1 MYKRIAAALALSV
14 IFTSLPVSAEELAP
28 SESSAS
34 APVIEEGTENTAEAS
49 VFNDTIS
56 DDSVSDDDF
65 DEDDE
70 DNLRPKLANVISIPD
85 GFNDVF
91 VPKSVSEIDAPE
103 GAAFESSDDDIARV
117 GNKSGIIQVL
127 KPGVFSVTM
136 TVGEASVSFNYFV
149 EKPKAIQKTI
159 SMNYL
164 TQVYSITQNISG
176 NEYTAPTDFWSSD
189 EDVAIVD
196 EDGNVTAIGNG
207 TATIFTYFGRHL
219 VKTKVEVD
227 ADENAGPILPVA
239 INSKVSIL
247 GDSWSAFAPD
257 IKAYYRHDY
266 YYGEEFTEND
276 MWWGGLDIEK
286 NNSVG
291 GSGVI
296 CQPQALSSR
305 ESDLGTNPGI
315 IVVQLGANDYI
326 FGCWSKDSYD
336 QMLKNVK
343 AAYPNALVFC
353 GTYANIGNGDSGSL
367 NADIKDA
374 AANNGCYIIDNDS
387 LTLSFFTDYIH
398 PDPYGMATLK
408 ENMQSALSKYLP
420 GGENDI
426 LNQRIAAAR
435 DDDDDDEDDEDAD
448 SDEVSDNDAPAQ
460 DDVEAKVIDNDSG
473 EVDSVD

>member
-1 MYKRIAAALALSV
+1 MFKRIAAALVLSV
-14 IFTSLPVSAEELAP
+14 VFTSLPVSAEELVP
-28 SESSAS
+28 SEAA
-34 APVIEEGTENTAEAS
+34 APAIEEDAS
-49 VFNDTIS
+49 VLDDGVVNDTIS
-56 DDSVSDDDF
+56 NDSVSEDDF

-70 DNLRPKLANVISIPD
+70 ADLRPKLANVVSIPD

-91 VPKSVSEIDAPE
+91 VPKSVSEINAPE
-103 GAAFESSDDDIARV
+103 GATFESSDDDIARV

-127 KPGVFSVTM
+127 KPGLFSVTM
-136 TVGEASVSFNYFV
+136 TIGEASVSFNYYV

-196 EDGNVTAIGNG
+196 DDGNVTAIGNG

-276 MWWGGLDIEK
+276 MWWGDLDIEK

-296 CQPQALSSR
+296 CQPQALNSR

-315 IVVQLGANDYI
+315 IVIQLGANDYI
-326 FGCWSKDSYD
+326 FGCWSKDNYD

-343 AAYPNALVFC
+343 AAYPNAMIFC

-374 AANNGCYIIDNDS
+374 AANNNCYIIDNDS

-408 ENMQSALSKYLP
+408 ENMQKVLSKYLP

-426 LNQRIAAAR
+426 LNQKIAAAR
-435 DDDDDDEDDEDAD
+435 GDDDEEDAD
-448 SDEVSDNDAPAQ
+448 AEEDNDESDDSAPAQ
-460 DDVEAKVIDNDSG
+460 EGEEAKTIENDPG
-473 EVDSVD
+473 DVDSVE